1 MRVLSNTPEEPLK
14 VLRRMLQAGD
24 CQKAGTA
31 LIDENNAPIDLME
44 LWMGGGL
51 AGVYSAGGAE
61 CLEEAGLGTVSKAKG
76 GISSGV
82 MTEIALATHNAH
94 YLRPFYS
101 GLLTEEKLIEK
112 VSQIKERPKHR
123 KGRIKL
129 KEDVI
134 DPVRRLLGDDAVHHA
149 PTGLYAVVTESPS
162 GKGKLIDIKNV
173 RNPYSWIDVT
183 HASMAVPGIFP
194 PVDLGGTLC
203 VDGVASLPIPLIE
216 AVRIVRPTDI
226 LIIASRP
233 LPEEVGWMESSLFW
247 WYTQVM
253 LYGAPPAIRRGMEKI
268 DERTLRA
275 LRKMTLLR
283 KANINCLALFP
294 SAASALF
301 PIHVPM
307 LNLLNPAL
315 IERVGARGKS
325 QLEGLLEDAR
335 NQSVKSDIVKII

>member
-1 MRVLSNTPEEPLK
+1 MRVLSNTPEEPLR
-14 VLRRMLQAGD
+14 VLRRMLLAGEH
-24 CQKAGTA
+24 QKTGDS
-31 LIDENNAPIDLME
+31 LVDENGVPIALME
-44 LWMGGGL
+44 LWMGAGLGGVCG
-51 AGVYSAGGAE
+51 AGRAE

-82 MTEIALATHNAH
+82 MTEIALATHNAR
-94 YLRPFYS
+94 YLVPFYA
-101 GLLTEEKLIEK
+101 GLLSEEKLIEK

-123 KGRIKL
+123 KGKLNL

-134 DPVRRLLGDDAVHHA
+134 DPVRKLLGDDAVHHA

-162 GKGKLIDIKNV
+162 GKGKLIDLKNV

-216 AVRIVRPTDI
+216 AVRIVRPTDM

-233 LPEEVGWMESSLFW
+233 LPEEIGWMESSLFW

-253 LYGAPPAIRRGMEKI
+253 LYGAPPAIRRGMTKI

-283 KANINCLALFP
+283 KANINCLAIFP

-307 LNLLNPAL
+307 LNLLNPKL
-315 IERVGARGKS
+315 IEDVGARGKS

-335 NQSVKSDIVKII
+335 KQCVKSDIMRFI